1 MLQRKYVGRWL
12 GLLCVLFGLGWS
24 ARAHAVELQLHWKKG
39 QAFKI
44 YWNTE
49 QVIDQV
55 AMGQKTQIQQT
66 IGTGYIFRTI
76 DVKAGGI
83 AKVEVLFKRIYFKVQ
98 TIQGVF
104 EYNSAKPP
112 EKIPPLA
119 QGFAALL
126 GRRFVMEIT
135 SHGKVVGLEGVDKM
149 LEDVMRS
156 LQAGSPQQ
164 RAQLQMQLKQ
174 QFGNVALRQMMEQ
187 MMAIYPE
194 RSIKVGESWSK
205 TLRMGGA
212 VPMVLKRRWKLVAL
226 RGGFAFLRV
235 NAQILPNKLGK
246 PLQKSSVPGMS
257 ALQQRKKQKFQSLP
271 ALTATKSPGSIAQKF
286 IVRSRERTMG
296 GKTLTRADLAE
307 AVVEKV
313 GLPRN
318 ESQDLVERVL
328 EEISG
333 SLAGG
338 EAVKLSSFGSFGIRQ
353 KGERVGRN
361 PKTGKEVPITPRRVL
376 VFRPSNIMKDRINKG
391 HSKRAAE

>member
-194 RSIKVGESWSK
+194 RSIKVGESWGK

-246 PLQKSSVPGMS
+246 PLRMGP
-257 ALQQRKKQKFQSLP
+257 LSL
-271 ALTATKSPGSIAQKF
+271 
-286 IVRSRERTMG
+286 RY
-296 GKTLTRADLAE
+296 
-307 AVVEKV
+307 
-313 GLPRN
+313 N
-318 ESQDLVERVL
+318 
-328 EEISG
+328 
-333 SLAGG
+333 LAGNQTG
-338 EAVKLSSFGSFGIRQ
+338 TLFVQLESGFPLRGKSKQFLKGTIKVSSKTAKLPPNMNWPVKINTT
-353 KGERVGRN
+353 VD
-361 PKTGKEVPITPRRVL
+361 
-376 VFRPSNIMKDRINKG
+376 FRPF
-391 HSKRAAE
+391 